1 MTDLTP
7 VQRAIRVIVAQHLP
21 GVPVER
27 ASSYADRIHVNTP
40 LSHIGLTDGAYVAA
54 TLAIE
59 AAYGFDLPDEEWE
72 AVKTVG
78 EIAALVDRYASA
90 EAAA

>member
-7 VQRAIRVIVAQHLP
+7 TQRAIRVIVAQHLP

-27 ASSYADRIHVNTP
+27 ASSYADRIHINEP
-40 LSHIGLTDGAYVAA
+40 LHRIGLTDGAYVAA

-59 AAYGFDLPDEEWE
+59 AAYGFDLPDELWE
-72 AVKTVG
+72 QCKSVAD
-78 EIAALVDRYASA
+78 IAALVDRYASA
-90 EAAA
+90 EAA

>member
-1 MTDLTP
+1 MSELTAT
-7 VQRAIRVIVAQHLP
+7 QRAIRIIVAQHLP
-21 GVPVER
+21 GVPTDR
-27 ASSYADRIHVNTP
+27 ATSYADRIHVNTP

-59 AAYGFDLPDEEWE
+59 AAYGFDLPDELWE
-72 AVKTVG
+72 GAKTVAD
-78 EIAALVDRYASA
+78 IAALVDRYASA

>member
-1 MTDLTP
+1 MSDLTST
-7 VQRAIRVIVAQHLP
+7 QRAIRVLVAQHLP
-21 GVPVER
+21 GCPPER
-27 ASSYADRIHVNTP
+27 YASYAEKIHVHAP
-40 LSHIGLTDGAYVAA
+40 LTHIGLTDGAYVAA

-72 AVKTVG
+72 AVKTVA

-90 EAAA
+90 EAA

>member
-1 MTDLTP
+1 MSDLTP
-7 VQRAIRVIVAQHLP
+7 TQRAIRILVAQHLP
-21 GVPVER
+21 TIDQTR
-27 ASSYADRIHVNTP
+27 ATSYADRIHVNTP

-59 AAYGFDLPDEEWE
+59 AAYGFDLPDELWE
-72 AVKTVG
+72 GAKTVAD
-78 EIAALVDRYASA
+78 IAALVDRYASA